1 MKKAH
6 FFCYVFSL
14 RPYNIY
20 PEIKKRIFGRTLV
33 AHNESFDRNV
43 LFKTMR
49 DYNLDYSE
57 LNIPE
62 KWECTLRIY
71 RAKGYKPATL
81 SACCEIH
88 DIELEHHQALS
99 DARACA
105 ELFLIK

>member
-1 MKKAH
+1 
-6 FFCYVFSL
+6 
-14 RPYNIY
+14 
-20 PEIKKRIFGRTLV
+20 
-33 AHNESFDRNV
+33 
-43 LFKTMR
+43 MR